1 MTKTAPYSVTR
12 QTGDIEIRSYPV
24 QLLATVSGSS
34 DDVMFMVLLR
44 YISGYNRPRTEI
56 AMTAP
61 VITGTTIQM
70 TAPVISG
77 PGTMSF
83 VMPEE
88 YTRPTLPEPL
98 DPAVTIREVPA
109 RTLAVIRF
117 FGSADEQNVRKMT
130 ELLDSTLKKEGM
142 TIIGIPFLM
151 RYNSPWTPGFLRRNE
166 IGVEIRPG

>member
-1 MTKTAPYSVTR
+1 MTKTAPYSTTR

-44 YISGYNRPRTEI
+44 YISGYNRPRTKI
-56 AMTAP
+56 TMTAP
-61 VITGTTIQM
+61 VITGTTIPM

-88 YTRPTLPEPL
+88 YTIPTLPEPL
-98 DPAVTIREVPA
+98 DPAVTIREEPA

-130 ELLDSTLKKEGM
+130 ELLDSTLKKDGL
-142 TIIGIPFLM
+142 TIIGTPFLM